1 MFHWLNV
8 PLKVFTSKSF
18 HKYERVAMSLVI
30 FTGLFF
36 ECFLNVGL
44 LECGGGGDGQ
54 TDPVQQGRMSFV

>member
-1 MFHWLNV
+1 
-8 PLKVFTSKSF
+8 
-18 HKYERVAMSLVI
+18 MSLVI

-54 TDPVQQGRMSFV
+54 TDPVQQGGMSFV